1 MMNPRE
7 TVLPRVLAVVQLF
20 VSLIMFGIIIYL
32 AVRFGHGRN
41 IPASAWT
48 FPFAILVISW
58 VLITLLSRR
67 ELSFRLYM
75 PTIILWLVTT
85 GYYVVNLRALL
96 PA

>member
-1 MMNPRE
+1 MDNPVE

-32 AVRFGHGRN
+32 AVRVGHGHNVSSR
-41 IPASAWT
+41 AWA
-48 FPFAILVISW
+48 FPFAILVIDW
-58 VLITLLSRR
+58 VLIALLSRKQ
-67 ELSFRLYM
+67 LSFRLYM
-75 PTIILWLVTT
+75 GTIILWLVTT